1 MKSSDTTSP
10 DESNNE
16 TSNLEEPNAQPER
29 FDMSVITEV
38 PKWQRILKAIDLPV
52 QFVRIGILALIIWVW
67 ETRWIFKG
75 WSPFSFLGWD
85 YELFP
90 EIVPLFQ
97 GIPSEAGEFLFDIW
111 DDSLFWSD
119 FWVTLQEALLG
130 FVIGSGLGFIVGL
143 LLGSFRKVAKVLSPF
158 LIFTNAVKKIFDI
171 KQRPPNTPVPIFIE
185 KPEDLEHFTT
195 QKISDDI
202 KKITNRFWP
211 GALTAILKKSE
222 KIPEITVSGLD
233 SAGFRIPDHEVP
245 IQLCKLTKSP
255 ITGTSANISGKKAA
269 RSIQDISKTK
279 KCI

>member
-1 MKSSDTTSP
+1 MSIPYILPINQESLVVASNILLDGGVVCIPTDTVYGLAAIAI
-10 DESNNE
+10 NE
-16 TSNLEEPNAQPER
+16 
-29 FDMSVITEV
+29 
-38 PKWQRILKAIDLPV
+38 
-52 QFVRIGILALIIWVW
+52 
-67 ETRWIFKG
+67 
-75 WSPFSFLGWD
+75 
-85 YELFP
+85 
-90 EIVPLFQ
+90 
-97 GIPSEAGEFLFDIW
+97 
-111 DDSLFWSD
+111 
-119 FWVTLQEALLG
+119 
-130 FVIGSGLGFIVGL
+130 
-143 LLGSFRKVAKVLSPF
+143 
-158 LIFTNAVKKIFDI
+158 NAVKKIFDI

-269 RSIQDISKTK
+269 RSIQEASVQFQNFHPDLYIDGGNLDSDLASTIVDFTTIPHNILREGAVSSEKIRATLNEDK
-279 KCI
+279 S